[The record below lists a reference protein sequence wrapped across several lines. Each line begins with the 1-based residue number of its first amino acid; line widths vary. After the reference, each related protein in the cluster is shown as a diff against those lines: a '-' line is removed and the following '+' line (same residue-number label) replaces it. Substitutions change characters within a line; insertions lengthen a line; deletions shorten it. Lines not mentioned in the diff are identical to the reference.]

1 MIWAA
6 ASSSLRK
13 NSYNNYPAQTAI
25 LSAVYEGVQVP
36 IDAALRIE
44 ARYFTKV
51 VMDPRSQNMVRSL
64 FVNMQALSKGARRP
78 KDFDKYDVKKIG
90 ILGAG
95 LMGAGIAYVTAKAG
109 IEVVLIDMDLAAAEK
124 GKEYST
130 KILDKQLSKKK
141 TTEEK
146 KEKLLSLITPTT
158 DYSLLKG
165 ADLIV
170 EAVFENRDIK
180 ADVTAKAEAQISET
194 AVFLSLIHI

>member
-109 IEVVLIDMDLAAAEK
+109 IEVVLIDMDQDAAEK
-124 GKEYST
+124 GKDYST

-158 DYSLLKG
+158 DYSL
-165 ADLIV
+165 
-170 EAVFENRDIK
+170 
-180 ADVTAKAEAQISET
+180 
-194 AVFLSLIHI
+194 

>member
-1 MIWAA
+1 
-6 ASSSLRK
+6 
-13 NSYNNYPAQTAI
+13 
-25 LSAVYEGVQVP
+25 
-36 IDAALRIE
+36 
-44 ARYFTKV
+44 
-51 VMDPRSQNMVRSL
+51 
-64 FVNMQALSKGARRP
+64 MQALSKGARRP

-109 IEVVLIDMDLAAAEK
+109 IEVVLIDMDQAAAEK

-194 AVFLSLIHI
+194 AVFGSNTSTLPNYRLSSKF

>member
-78 KDFDKYDVKKIG
+78 KD
-90 ILGAG
+90 
-95 LMGAGIAYVTAKAG
+95 
-109 IEVVLIDMDLAAAEK
+109 LINMM
-124 GKEYST
+124 
-130 KILDKQLSKKK
+130 
-141 TTEEK
+141 
-146 KEKLLSLITPTT
+146 
-158 DYSLLKG
+158 LKR
-165 ADLIV
+165 L
-170 EAVFENRDIK
+170 E
-180 ADVTAKAEAQISET
+180 
-194 AVFLSLIHI
+194 FLEQV

>member
-1 MIWAA
+1 MPRLAGVTQDIMGFLLAGTPFTPKKALSAGLINEVTDKENLLAAAKKYIVDGGKAVQPWDEKGFKFPGGLPYTPKGMMLWAA

-44 ARYFTKV
+44 ARYFTNV

-95 LMGAGIAYVTAKAG
+95 LM
-109 IEVVLIDMDLAAAEK
+109 
-124 GKEYST
+124 
-130 KILDKQLSKKK
+130 
-141 TTEEK
+141 
-146 KEKLLSLITPTT
+146 
-158 DYSLLKG
+158 
-165 ADLIV
+165 
-170 EAVFENRDIK
+170 
-180 ADVTAKAEAQISET
+180 
-194 AVFLSLIHI
+194 LSLIHI

>member
-1 MIWAA
+1 
-6 ASSSLRK
+6 
-13 NSYNNYPAQTAI
+13 
-25 LSAVYEGVQVP
+25 
-36 IDAALRIE
+36 
-44 ARYFTKV
+44 
-51 VMDPRSQNMVRSL
+51 MDPRSQNMVRSL

-109 IEVVLIDMDLAAAEK
+109 IEVVLIDMDQAAAEK

-170 EAVFENRDIK
+170 EAVFE
-180 ADVTAKAEAQISET
+180 
-194 AVFLSLIHI
+194 LSLIHI

>member
-1 MIWAA
+1 
-6 ASSSLRK
+6 
-13 NSYNNYPAQTAI
+13 
-25 LSAVYEGVQVP
+25 
-36 IDAALRIE
+36 
-44 ARYFTKV
+44 
-51 VMDPRSQNMVRSL
+51 MDPRSQNMVRSL

-109 IEVVLIDMDLAAAEK
+109 IEVVLIDMDQAAAEK

-146 KEKLLSLITPTT
+146 KEMLLSLITPTT

-194 AVFLSLIHI
+194 AVSVSYTHLRAHET